1 MPDPD
6 SDNTQP
12 SGLGQTSGIVQTP
25 DIARISGPGAVAGAA
40 PADAPG
46 AASGTAMARL
56 LLEAGAIQ
64 FSRGRPF
71 MLAAGWASPVYVDCR
86 RLIGD
91 PATSRAVIDAALA
104 RLRRQFGP
112 VLPFDAIA
120 GGETAG
126 IPWAAWLADRLDLP
140 LRYVRKRPLGIGRNA
155 QVEGGP
161 VEGMRVLLVDDL
173 ATDAGSKTAFVRGLR
188 TAGATVTD
196 GLVIFYH
203 GVFPGAAERLATLG
217 LTLHALATWEDILRP
232 DAGHPGLDPADR
244 PEIERFLP
252 DPAAWSAFHGGR
264 GNPPEL
270 PLELTRPARNRPVG

>member
-1 MPDPD
+1 
-6 SDNTQP
+6 
-12 SGLGQTSGIVQTP
+12 
-25 DIARISGPGAVAGAA
+25 
-40 PADAPG
+40 
-46 AASGTAMARL
+46 MARL

-91 PATSRAVIDAALA
+91 PATRRAVIDAALA

-112 VLPFDAIA
+112 ELPFDAIA

-126 IPWAAWLADRLDLP
+126 IAWSAWLADRLNLP
-140 LRYVRKRPLGIGRNA
+140 LRYVRKRPLGIGRDA

-161 VEGMRVLLVDDL
+161 VDGLRVLLVDDL

-203 GVFPGAAERLATLG
+203 GVFPGAAERLSHLG

-232 DAGHPGLDPADR
+232 GAGQPGLDEADR
-244 PEIERFLP
+244 AELGRFLP
-252 DPAAWSAFHGGR
+252 DPAGWSAFHGGR

-270 PLELTRPARNRPVG
+270 PLGPAMPVRNVRGV